1 MVMASTRPAA
11 YWRSSLRRTT
21 VPLAFLLMI
30 AALQILP
37 GCARSP
43 LMDFTVET
51 PPAVMVPLDVA
62 EITDGRGRFREI
74 FCAIQQDHGHL
85 LPDDRPC
92 AEALHR
98 LQDEAQ
104 PSGNPVHFGNLR
116 LPLRVVVVS
125 GLFNDC
131 VPDFVQPFSVARQHA
146 ESHGVRTDLIMVGG
160 LSGIEQNAEQISQE
174 FSELSL
180 SLSPDERLVFVGH
193 SKGAIDLL
201 EAVVRYPQ
209 VAQRT
214 AAIVGVAGVISGSP
228 ITNAVPG
235 GTEAWA
241 ERFFSS
247 DCPRGDGQAIEDLSR
262 SRRLAWLAENELPRT
277 VRYFSLGAFAER
289 DDISFALR
297 LFYDELAKIDPRND
311 GQVIYFD
318 MLIPGS
324 TLLGYAN
331 GDHWAVALPFN
342 REHPKTS
349 KTLVTRNAF
358 PREVLL
364 EAIVRF
370 VEEDLLSRLDPP
382 PPR

>member
-1 MVMASTRPAA
+1 MVMASTRLAI
-11 YWRSSLRRTT
+11 RRYGRLCRTRT
-21 VPLAFLLMI
+21 VLAFLAMLPT
-30 AALQILP
+30 LQLLP

-43 LMDFTVET
+43 LMNFTVDT
-51 PPAVMVPLDVA
+51 PPAVLVPLDVA
-62 EITDGRGRFREI
+62 EVTDGRSRFREI
-74 FCAIQQDHGHL
+74 FCAIQQDHGHR
-85 LPDDRPC
+85 LPDDRSC

-104 PSGNPVHFGNLR
+104 PSGKPVYLGSLR
-116 LPLRVVVVS
+116 IPMRIVAVS

-131 VPDFVQPFSVARQHA
+131 VSDLVQPFSAARQHV
-146 ESHGVRTDLIMVGG
+146 ESYGARTDLIMVGG
-160 LSGIEQNAEQISQE
+160 LSGVEQNAEQILQD
-174 FSELSL
+174 LSRL
-180 SLSPDERLVFVGH
+180 SLSPDESLVFVGH
-193 SKGAIDLL
+193 SKGVIDLL
-201 EAVVRYPQ
+201 EAVVRYPK
-209 VAQRT
+209 VAKRT

-241 ERFFSS
+241 ERFFSE
-247 DCPRGDGQAIEDLSR
+247 CPRGDGQAIEDLSR
-262 SRRLAWLAENELPRT
+262 PRRLAWLSANELPRS

-297 LFYDELAKIDPRND
+297 PFYDKLAQIDPRND
-311 GQVIYFD
+311 GQVIYYD
-318 MLIPGS
+318 TLIPGS
-324 TLLGYAN
+324 TLLGYLN

-370 VEEDLLSRLDPP
+370 VEEDLLSRLDSPV
-382 PPR
+382 PR